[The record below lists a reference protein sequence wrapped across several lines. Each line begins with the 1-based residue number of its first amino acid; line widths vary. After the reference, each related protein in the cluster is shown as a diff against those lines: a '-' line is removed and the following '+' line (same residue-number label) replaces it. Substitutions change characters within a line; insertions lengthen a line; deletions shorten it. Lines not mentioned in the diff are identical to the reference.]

1 MQIQGRI
8 TNVLEPQSGVSQRT
22 GNEWKSQQF
31 VVEFFEEENQRYAD
45 RVLLQ
50 TFDTRHM
57 EMLAGAEG
65 KECKVWF
72 GHSVREANGRFYNEM
87 RIFRLEM
94 VGQQATEPTT
104 ELAKEPQH
112 PFEAMMQHDAVAATA
127 KILNAAEA
135 EQEQADE
142 LPF

>member
-1 MQIQGRI
+1 MQILGRI

-45 RVLLQ
+45 KVLLQ

-72 GHSVREANGRFYNEM
+72 GHSVREANGRFYNEL
-87 RIFRLEM
+87 RIFRMEM
-94 VGQQATEPTT
+94 VGQQAAEP
-104 ELAKEPQH
+104 AKEEPQH

-127 KILNAAEA
+127 KMLNAVEA
-135 EQEQADE
+135 EQEQSDE